1 MLRIVLGALFVSVF
15 LERPRAN
22 CPSLSFAFLACD
34 IITGMI
40 FYQSGILGYFRTSL
54 ASMPHFRPAPPTIK
68 LNAAIIGISNSQI
81 HAVPHSDIHREARKR
96 NAAKATGRVSSP
108 KMRNNPKLI
117 SVTACIGPAMVA
129 WLAAKLIML
138 FQKAGA

>member
-1 MLRIVLGALFVSVF
+1 MLRIVLGPLFVSVF
-15 LERPRAN
+15 LERADRELPWFVL
-22 CPSLSFAFLACD
+22 CLLSLRHHH
-34 IITGMI
+34 GMI
-40 FYQSGILGYFRTSL
+40 FYQSGIPGYLLASL

-68 LNAAIIGISNSQI
+68 LKAAIIGISNSQI
-81 HAVPHSDIHREARKR
+81 QAVPHSDIHREARKR

-108 KMRNNPKLI
+108 NIRNTPKLI
-117 SVTACIGPAMVA
+117 SVAACIGPAMVA